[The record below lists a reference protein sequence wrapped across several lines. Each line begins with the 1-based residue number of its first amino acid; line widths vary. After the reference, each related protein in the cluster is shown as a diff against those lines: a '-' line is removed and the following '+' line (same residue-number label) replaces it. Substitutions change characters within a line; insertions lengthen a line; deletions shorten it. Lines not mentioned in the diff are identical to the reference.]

1 MSGVVNTGQVLI
13 LSVVYV
19 KCSEYRSSLW
29 YMSSVVVCVRGSEY
43 RSSLWCVSGV
53 VNTGQVCGVCQG

>member
-1 MSGVVNTGQVLI
+1 MVCVRGSEYRSSLWCVSGVVNTGQVLI

-29 YMSSVVVCVRGSEY
+29 YMSSVV
-43 RSSLWCVSGV
+43 
-53 VNTGQVCGVCQG
+53 NTGQVCGMCQG